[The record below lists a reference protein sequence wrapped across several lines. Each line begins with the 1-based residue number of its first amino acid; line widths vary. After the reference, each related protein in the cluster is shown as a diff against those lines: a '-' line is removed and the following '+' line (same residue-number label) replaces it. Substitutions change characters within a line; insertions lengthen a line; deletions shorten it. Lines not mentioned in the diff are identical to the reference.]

1 MSKDEM
7 EEILKAA
14 KNVKEMHDKI
24 ICKSIFHIGIRVAFV
39 LTLVFWNLWTPFFK
53 TVLTWG
59 IGGIFLALTIID
71 LVGMI
76 TVIVKWQ
83 PVKKAVK
90 ALDVLN
96 TFNDILGGDENGTNN

>member
-1 MSKDEM
+1 MNKELDET
-7 EEILKAA
+7 LKAA
-14 KNVKEMHDKI
+14 KNAKEMHDNI
-24 ICKSIFHIGIRVAFV
+24 ICKSIFRIGMRVAFV
-39 LTLVFWNLWTPFFK
+39 LALVFWNIWSPFFK

-59 IGGIFLALTIID
+59 IGGIFLALVVID
-71 LVGMI
+71 LIGMI

-96 TFNDILGGDENGTNN
+96 TFNDICGGENNE

>member
-1 MSKDEM
+1 MNKELDET
-7 EEILKAA
+7 LKAA
-14 KNVKEMHDKI
+14 KDVKEMHDNI
-24 ICKSIFHIGIRVAFV
+24 LCKSIFRIGMRVAFV
-39 LTLVFWNLWTPFFK
+39 LALVFWNLWSPFFK

-59 IGGIFLALTIID
+59 IGGIFLALVIID
-71 LVGMI
+71 LIGMI

-96 TFNDILGGDENGTNN
+96 TFNDIYGGENDE

>member
-1 MSKDEM
+1 MPKDEM
-7 EEILKAA
+7 EETLKAA

-24 ICKSIFHIGIRVAFV
+24 ICKSIFRIGIRVAFV
-39 LTLVFWNLWTPFFK
+39 LVLVFWNLWTPFFK

-59 IGGIFLALTIID
+59 IGGIFAALTLID
-71 LVGMI
+71 LIGMI
-76 TVIVKWQ
+76 AVIVKWQ

-96 TFNDILGGDENGTNN
+96 TFNDIYGGDTNGENN

>member
-1 MSKDEM
+1 MQKDEM
-7 EEILKAA
+7 EKTLKAA
-14 KNVKEMHDKI
+14 KDVKEMHDKI
-24 ICKSIFHIGIRVAFV
+24 IWKSIFQIGRRAAFV
-39 LTLVFWNLWTPFFK
+39 LTLVFWNIWSPFFK

-71 LVGMI
+71 LIGMI

-83 PVKKAVK
+83 PVKKALK

-96 TFNDILGGDENGTNN
+96 TFNDIYGGDTNGENN

>member
-1 MSKDEM
+1 MPKDEM
-7 EEILKAA
+7 EKTLKAA
-14 KNVKEMHDKI
+14 KNAKEMHDNI
-24 ICKSIFHIGIRVAFV
+24 ILKSIFRIGMRTAFV
-39 LTLVFWNLWTPFFK
+39 LVLVFWNAWSPFFK

-59 IGGIFLALTIID
+59 IGGIFLALVIID
-71 LVGMI
+71 LIGMI

-96 TFNDILGGDENGTNN
+96 TFNDIYGGENDE